1 MMIRGICLLATIACA
16 VGQAPTET
24 DTKSAMSLKILELR
38 QVTRQDD
45 PSGKNHNLKVIIS
58 PYDPLP
64 RVTEWSLIFSGNDQ
78 VSTTYTTK
86 ADGQDPTSQTE
97 FIFEG
102 NLVEAGVISLIAK
115 NATGMA
121 ASCLLILPITDL
133 KSDVAW
139 VGDYKSGKAASLRVT
154 PGELVDEVM
163 VDQQLCKY
171 SQSPCYYITPKP
183 HPTSF
188 ERCHFLIEGFKLCDD
203 RVISYSEPSS
213 LPAIFLK
220 DNKFL
225 EVEVTHK
232 TGEVPVMEVVAY
244 DPQDHNQVFTRFPY
258 RCLFPVGSEWQDMDT
273 IQCRAE
279 LTVPGNSTNMMVLVV
294 TLDEEGDVV
303 ESSLQFYGD
312 SSPLPPSSNTGV
324 IVGAIF
330 GTLIGLTI
338 VVFMIICCMKKKDE
352 KRAKTDRGGSAV
364 YQTTTTTDP
373 AEA

>member
-1 MMIRGICLLATIACA
+1 MLIRGICLLATVAYA
-16 VGQAPTET
+16 VCQVATET
-24 DTKSAMSLKILELR
+24 DTKSTTSLNIVEIR

-45 PSGKNHNLKVIIS
+45 PSGKTHNLRVIVS

-64 RVTEWSLIFSGNDQ
+64 GIVEWSLVLRRNDQ
-78 VSTTYTTK
+78 VSTTYVTK

-97 FIFEG
+97 LIFEG
-102 NLVEAGVISLIAK
+102 NLVESDFIGLIAK
-115 NATGMA
+115 DATGLAGNCMLA
-121 ASCLLILPITDL
+121 VHIRDL

-154 PGELVDEVM
+154 PGELVKEVK
-163 VDQQLCKY
+163 VDHHLCEY
-171 SQSPCYYITPKP
+171 SQSPCYYITPSP
-183 HPTSF
+183 LPTSF
-188 ERCHFLIEGFKLCDD
+188 ERCYYPMPEFKLCDD
-203 RVISYSEPSS
+203 RVISYNEPSS

-225 EVEVTHK
+225 EVEVPHK
-232 TGEVPVMEVVAY
+232 VGEVPVMEVVAY
-244 DPQDHNQVFTRFPY
+244 DPQDHKQVFTNFPY
-258 RCLFPVGSEWQDMDT
+258 RCPFPIGSEWNDMDT
-273 IQCRAE
+273 IRCRVE
-279 LTVPGNSTNMMVLVV
+279 LTLPGNSTNMMVLVV
-294 TLDEEGDVV
+294 TLDEDGDVV

-330 GTLIGLTI
+330 GTLIGLSV

-364 YQTTTTTDP
+364 YRTTTTTDP